1 MAQARAVLFCAP
13 LGRRLK
19 IKFSARHGVVLGEKR
34 DAEVPSET
42 RTVAARASP
51 EIPRRDRAVPSP
63 SQRAPGLLAGA
74 RAALEENE
82 RERDDEQKSETTR
95 TMTLGTDTLGTP
107 EQVPGVILDSG

>member
-1 MAQARAVLFCAP
+1 MFCAP

-74 RAALEENE
+74 RAALEEKSE
-82 RERDDEQKSETTR
+82 SETTR